1 MGRNPLIE
9 LEAMGQSVWLDNLT
23 RAGIRGGGI
32 ARLMAEDG
40 LSGMTSNPTIF
51 QKAMTSGTDYDSQ
64 IQELA
69 TAGKDAMEIYEALA
83 ITDIRGAADL
93 LRPVYDRTQ
102 GTDGF
107 VSLEVS
113 PHLAND
119 TQGTIDEATRLWKAV
134 GRPNIYIKI
143 PGTQPGVPAIE
154 ACLARGININITL
167 LFSVA
172 AHRQVIEAYWRALET
187 RLAAGQPLDN
197 VASVASY
204 FLSRIDVKVDK
215 VLDEMIARGQNA
227 AEAKALRA
235 RTAVANAKVAYALWK
250 EMHAS
255 TRWQKLERAGARVQ
269 KTLWASTSTKDPTL
283 SDVKYVEALIGP
295 QTVNTLP
302 DETIDAFRDH
312 GRVAPTLEQN
322 LADERSALERLAKLG
337 INLDRVTD
345 ELVVEAVDK
354 FVKPFDA
361 LLEALESKRQVA
373 LSRQAAS
380 RS

>member
-1 MGRNPLIE
+1 M
-9 LEAMGQSVWLDNLT
+9 
-23 RAGIRGGGI
+23 
-32 ARLMAEDG
+32 
-40 LSGMTSNPTIF
+40 
-51 QKAMTSGTDYDSQ
+51 
-64 IQELA
+64 
-69 TAGKDAMEIYEALA
+69 
-83 ITDIRGAADL
+83 
-93 LRPVYDRTQ
+93 
-102 GTDGF
+102 
-107 VSLEVS
+107 
-113 PHLAND
+113 
-119 TQGTIDEATRLWKAV
+119 
-134 GRPNIYIKI
+134 
-143 PGTQPGVPAIE
+143 
-154 ACLARGININITL
+154 
-167 LFSVA
+167 
-172 AHRQVIEAYWRALET
+172 
-187 RLAAGQPLDN
+187 
-197 VASVASY
+197 ASVASY